1 MRRRARL
8 RRTSAEHPGTSR
20 VSSFSPLERLLLP
33 LARRFVALW
42 VRPSVMP
49 DDLGERFVPARAV
62 VYALEKQSLVDLAVL
77 EYVCRERRW
86 PLPLKPVT
94 GPSRPGIGVLFMS
107 RRAGFFGQRVDHR
120 TPEALRALT
129 SAAAVDPAFD
139 VDIVPISLFWGRAP
153 GRERSWFRLLVAE
166 GWDIG
171 GRFRKVLSL
180 LVNGRNL
187 VLLFGEPMPLQP
199 SLAETRGLPIGPRR
213 LSRQLRA
220 QLRNQ
225 RVASIGPDLS
235 HRRTIVAQVLKTQ
248 AVRDAVRGEMK
259 AKGIS
264 RRETLKIARG
274 YAFEIAA
281 NYSHWFV
288 TLMYGVLSRLW
299 NRLYDGVELA
309 NFPSL
314 ESVAEGSEVI
324 YVPCHRSHMDYLLM
338 SYVVYHKG
346 YAVPHIAAGI
356 NLNMPVIGSFLR
368 RGGAFF
374 LRRSFSGNALYSA
387 VFMKYLGL
395 MMARGHSIE
404 YFIEGGRSRTGRLL
418 QPKTG
423 MLSMTVRSYLR
434 DPARPL
440 VFVPVYFGYE
450 RLVEGRTYIGELSGR
465 AKEKESVLSLLKTI
479 PALRSRFGKVY
490 VSFGEPL
497 PLDPLIRRHA
507 PDWTGEPSGTDDR
520 PEWLNPLVRE
530 LARGIMTHIN
540 AAACVTPINLI
551 GLVLL
556 ATPRQSMG
564 EADLARQ
571 LELYASLLRQAPYS
585 PQVWVTAA
593 DGTTMI
599 RYGES
604 LGILRRQS
612 HELGDVLRM
621 SSEEHSVLT
630 SYFRNNAL
638 HLLLMP
644 SLLACAFLSNA
655 TVPRA
660 DLHRLARRV
669 YPYVADEYF
678 LRWSEAELPAVVDE
692 LLEDLLNHG
701 LLTANDD
708 RTLWHRPAAESPEAV
723 QISVLAQ
730 ATVPILERYYLALAL
745 LLKAGSGR
753 LSQEA
758 LERQCQLMAQRMA
771 LLYEINSPEFFDRAL
786 FRNFIALLRDRQVLA
801 VNEDDRLEFEPAM
814 LEAIVADA
822 QVVLNEQVRNSIL
835 QVVHR

>member
-1 MRRRARL
+1 MSGFTA
-8 RRTSAEHPGTSR
+8 
-20 VSSFSPLERLLLP
+20 LERLLLP
-33 LARRFVALW
+33 LVRRFVALW
-42 VRPSVMP
+42 VRPSILP
-49 DDLGERFVPARAV
+49 DDAAARLAGGQPV
-62 VYALEKQSLVDLAVL
+62 VYALEKRSLVDVAVL
-77 EYVCRERRW
+77 EYVCREHNL
-86 PLPLKPVT
+86 PLPLASFGAGPVL
-94 GPSRPGIGVLFMS
+94 PISALFLE
-107 RRAGFFGQRVDHR
+107 RRAGLFGARVDR
-120 TPEALRALT
+120 RMPEALRTLT
-129 SAAAVDPAFD
+129 AAAATDVGFE
-139 VDIVPISLFWGRAP
+139 VDIVPVSLFWGRAP
-153 GRERSWFRLLVAE
+153 GRQRSWFRLLVAE

-171 GRFRKVLSL
+171 GRTRKVLSL

-187 VLLFGEPMPLQP
+187 ILLFGEAMPLQP
-199 SLAETRGLPIGPRR
+199 ALAETRGLPRGPRR
-213 LSRQLRA
+213 LSRQLRL
-220 QLRNQ
+220 QFRNQ
-225 RVASIGPDLS
+225 RVATIGPDLS
-235 HRRTIVAQVLKTQ
+235 HRRTIVAQVLKTE
-248 AVRDAVRGEMK
+248 AVREAVRGEMRE
-259 AKGIS
+259 KGIG
-264 RRETLKIARG
+264 RRDALKVARA
-274 YAFEIAA
+274 YAYEIAA

-309 NFPSL
+309 NFSSL
-314 ESVAEGSEVI
+314 EQVAEGSEVV
-324 YVPCHRSHMDYLLM
+324 YVPCHRSHMDYLLL

-346 YAVPHIAAGI
+346 FAVPHIAAGI
-356 NLNMPVIGSFLR
+356 NLNMPVVGSFLR

-374 LRRSFSGNALYSA
+374 LRRSFGGNPVYSA
-387 VFMKYLGL
+387 VFMKYLSL

-423 MLSMTVRSYLR
+423 MLAMTVRSYLR
-434 DPARPL
+434 DPGRPI
-440 VFVPVYFGYE
+440 VFVPIYFGYE
-450 RLVEGRTYIGELSGR
+450 RLVEGRTYIGELSGQP
-465 AKEKESVLSLLKTI
+465 KEKESILNLLKTI

-497 PLDPLIRRHA
+497 PLDPLIQKHA
-507 PDWTGEPSGTDDR
+507 PQWAREPSGSDDR
-520 PEWLNPLVRE
+520 PAWLSPLVRE
-530 LARGIMTHIN
+530 LATGIMTRIN

-571 LELYASLLRQAPYS
+571 LELYASLMRQAPYS
-585 PQVWVTAA
+585 PRVWVTTIDGAA
-593 DGTTMI
+593 MI

-604 LGILRRQS
+604 MGILRRQP
-612 HELGDVLRM
+612 HELGDVVFM
-621 SSEEHSVLT
+621 TEEHSVLT

-644 SLLACAFLSNA
+644 SLLACAFLSNPS
-655 TVPRA
+655 VPRA
-660 DLHRLARRV
+660 DLQRLARRV

-678 LRWSEAELPAVVDE
+678 LRWTEQELPAVVDE

-701 LLTANDD
+701 LLTAAED
-708 RTLWHRPAAESPEAV
+708 RSVWHRPAAESSEAV
-723 QISVLAQ
+723 QLSVLARV
-730 ATVPILERYYLALAL
+730 TMPILERYYLAMSL

-753 LSQEA
+753 LSQDA

-786 FRNFIALLRDRQVLA
+786 FGNFIEQLRVRHVLTDT
-801 VNEDDRLEFEPAM
+801 EDGKLAFQPAM

-822 QVVLNEQVRNSIL
+822 QLVLHEQVRNSIL

>member
-1 MRRRARL
+1 M
-8 RRTSAEHPGTSR
+8 
-20 VSSFSPLERLLLP
+20 
-33 LARRFVALW
+33 
-42 VRPSVMP
+42 
-49 DDLGERFVPARAV
+49 
-62 VYALEKQSLVDLAVL
+62 
-77 EYVCRERRW
+77 
-86 PLPLKPVT
+86 
-94 GPSRPGIGVLFMS
+94 
-107 RRAGFFGQRVDHR
+107 
-120 TPEALRALT
+120 
-129 SAAAVDPAFD
+129 
-139 VDIVPISLFWGRAP
+139 
-153 GRERSWFRLLVAE
+153 
-166 GWDIG
+166 
-171 GRFRKVLSL
+171 
-180 LVNGRNL
+180 
-187 VLLFGEPMPLQP
+187 
-199 SLAETRGLPIGPRR
+199 
-213 LSRQLRA
+213 
-220 QLRNQ
+220 
-225 RVASIGPDLS
+225 
-235 HRRTIVAQVLKTQ
+235 
-248 AVRDAVRGEMK
+248 
-259 AKGIS
+259 
-264 RRETLKIARG
+264 
-274 YAFEIAA
+274 
-281 NYSHWFV
+281 
-288 TLMYGVLSRLW
+288 
-299 NRLYDGVELA
+299 
-309 NFPSL
+309 
-314 ESVAEGSEVI
+314 AEGSEVV

-418 QPKTG
+418 KPKAG

-434 DPARPL
+434 EPTRPL

-465 AKEKESVLSLLKTI
+465 PKEKESVLSLLKVI

-490 VSFGEPL
+490 VSFGDPL
-497 PLDPLIRRHA
+497 PLDPLIRKHA
-507 PDWTGEPSGTDDR
+507 PDWTGEPSGSDDR
-520 PEWLNPLVRE
+520 PEWLSPLVRE
-530 LARGIMTHIN
+530 LATGIMTRIN

-571 LELYASLLRQAPYS
+571 LELYASAMRQAPYS
-585 PQVWVTAA
+585 PKVWVTGM
-593 DGTTMI
+593 DGTAMI

-604 LGILRRQS
+604 LGILRRQP
-612 HELGDVLRM
+612 HELGDVLQM
-621 SSEEHSVLT
+621 SVEHSILT

-638 HLLLMP
+638 HLILMP

-655 TVPRA
+655 VVRRE
-660 DLHRLARRV
+660 DLQRLARRV

-678 LRWSEAELPAVVDE
+678 LHWTEEELPAVVDE
-692 LLEDLLNHG
+692 LLEDLMNHG
-701 LLTANDD
+701 LLTANED
-708 RTLWHRPAAESPEAV
+708 RTLWYRPPAESPEAV
-723 QISVLAQ
+723 QLSVFAQ

-771 LLYEINSPEFFDRAL
+771 LLYEINSPEFFDRTL
-786 FRNFIALLRDRQVLA
+786 FRNYVALLRERKVLWLS
-801 VNEDDRLEFEPAM
+801 DDGRLEFDATV
-814 LEAIVADA
+814 LEAIVSDA
-822 QVVLNEQVRNSIL
+822 QMVLNEQVRNSIL

>member
-1 MRRRARL
+1 MSDF
-8 RRTSAEHPGTSR
+8 TP
-20 VSSFSPLERLLLP
+20 VERLLLP
-33 LARRFVALW
+33 LVRAFVRLW
-42 VRPSVMP
+42 VRPSVLP
-49 DDLGERFVPARAV
+49 DDVRDRLGSGRPI
-62 VYALEKQSLVDLAVL
+62 VYVLEKRSVVDVAVL
-77 EYVCRERRW
+77 EFVCEQRNLPP
-86 PLPLKPVT
+86 PLARF
-94 GPSRPGIGVLFMS
+94 GPEVLHHSTLFLE
-107 RRAGFFGQRVDHR
+107 RRAGLLGLRTDRR
-120 TPEALRALT
+120 TPDALRTLT
-129 SAAAVDPAFD
+129 TVAAGNPAFD
-139 VDIVPISLFWGRAP
+139 ADLVPVSLFWGRAP

-187 VLLFGEPMPLQP
+187 LLLFGDGLPLQP
-199 SLAETRGLPIGPRR
+199 SLAETRGMPRGPRR
-213 LSRQLRA
+213 LTRQLRL
-220 QLRNQ
+220 QFRNQ
-225 RVASIGPDLS
+225 RVATIGPDLS
-235 HRRTIVAQVLKTQ
+235 HRRTIVAQVLRTQ
-248 AVRDAVRGEMK
+248 TVREAVRGEMQ
-259 AKGIS
+259 
-264 RRETLKIARG
+264 ARG
-274 YAFEIAA
+274 IGRRDALKLARSYAFEIAA

-309 NFPSL
+309 NFSSL

-324 YVPCHRSHMDYLLM
+324 YVPCHRSHMDYLLL

-346 YAVPHIAAGI
+346 FAVPHIAAGI
-356 NLNMPVIGSFLR
+356 NLNMPIVGPFLR

-374 LRRSFSGNALYSA
+374 LRRSFAGNQLYTA

-418 QPKTG
+418 QPKAG

-434 DPARPL
+434 EPRLPL

-450 RLVEGRTYIGELSGR
+450 RLVEGSTYIGELSGR
-465 AKEKESVLSLLKTI
+465 PKEKESVLSLLRTI
-479 PALRSRFGKVY
+479 PELRRRFGKVY

-497 PLDPLIRRHA
+497 PLDSLICRHA
-507 PDWTGEPSGTDDR
+507 PEWTRTASGSDDR
-520 PEWLNPLVRE
+520 PPWLNALVDE
-530 LARGIMTHIN
+530 LATGIMTRIN
-540 AAACVTPINLI
+540 AAACVTPINLL

-556 ATPRQSMG
+556 ATARQSMG
-564 EADLARQ
+564 EADLVRQ
-571 LELYASLLRQAPYS
+571 LELYASLMRQDPYS
-585 PQVWVTAA
+585 PRVWVTGDDGAA
-593 DGTTMI
+593 MI
-599 RYGES
+599 RYGEAM
-604 LGILRRQS
+604 GILRRQP
-612 HELGDVLRM
+612 HELGDVVFM
-621 SSEEHSVLT
+621 TPESSVLT

-644 SLLACAFLSNA
+644 SLLACAFLANA
-655 TVPRA
+655 SAGRE

-678 LRWSEAELPAVVDE
+678 LRWSDSELPEVVDA

-701 LLTANDD
+701 LLTASDD
-708 RTLWHRPAAESPEAV
+708 REVWRRPAAESFEAV
-723 QISVLAQ
+723 QLSVLARL
-730 ATVPILERYYLALAL
+730 TVPILERYYLALSL

-753 LSQEA
+753 LSPEA

-771 LLYEINSPEFFDRAL
+771 VLYELNSPEFFDPAL
-786 FRNFIALLRDRQVLA
+786 FRNFIAQLRERDVL
-801 VNEDDRLEFEPAM
+801 RLTPEGRLAFEAPV

-822 QVVLNEQVRNSIL
+822 QSVLHEQLRNSIL

>member
-1 MRRRARL
+1 M
-8 RRTSAEHPGTSR
+8 TGFT
-20 VSSFSPLERLLLP
+20 PLERLLLP
-33 LARRFVALW
+33 LVRRFVALW
-42 VRPSVMP
+42 VRPSILP
-49 DDLGERFVPARAV
+49 DDLAGGLAGTRPV
-62 VYALEKQSLVDLAVL
+62 VYVLEKRSLVDVAVL
-77 EYVCRERRW
+77 DYVCRERA
-86 PLPLKPVT
+86 LPKALLAAGTDNV
-94 GPSRPGIGVLFMS
+94 PSDRVMFLE
-107 RRAGFFGQRVDHR
+107 RRAGLFGSRIDR
-120 TPEALRALT
+120 RMPEALRRLAD
-129 SAAAVDPAFD
+129 AAARDIAFD
-139 VDIVPISLFWGRAP
+139 VDLVPVSLFWGRAP

-187 VLLFGEPMPLQP
+187 LLLFGDALPLQP
-199 SLAETRGLPIGPRR
+199 SLAETRGMPRGPRR
-213 LSRQLRA
+213 LWRQLRA

-225 RVASIGPDLS
+225 RVSTVGPDLS
-235 HRRTIVAQVLKTQ
+235 HRRTIVAQVLRTRT
-248 AVRDAVRGEMK
+248 VRRAVRGEMQE
-259 AKGIS
+259 KGIG
-264 RRETLKIARG
+264 RRDALKKARH

-288 TLMYGVLSRLW
+288 TLMYGVLSWLW

-309 NFPSL
+309 NFSSL
-314 ESVAEGSEVI
+314 ESVAEGSEVV
-324 YVPCHRSHMDYLLM
+324 YVPCHRSHMDYLLL

-346 YAVPHIAAGI
+346 FAVPHIAAGI
-356 NLNMPVIGSFLR
+356 NLNMPVVGSFLR

-374 LRRSFSGNALYSA
+374 LRRSFGGNALYSA
-387 VFMKYLGL
+387 VFTKYLTL

-418 QPKTG
+418 KPKGG
-423 MLSMTVRSYLR
+423 MLAMTVRSYLR
-434 DPARPL
+434 DPRRPV
-440 VFVPVYFGYE
+440 VFVPVYFGYQ

-465 AKEKESVLSLLKTI
+465 PKEKESVLSLLKAI

-497 PLDPLIRRHA
+497 PLDPLIRKHA
-507 PDWTGEPSGTDDR
+507 PEWDREPADSGAR
-520 PEWLNPLVRE
+520 PEWLAPLVSE
-530 LARGIMTHIN
+530 LATGIMTRIN

-585 PQVWVTAA
+585 PRVWVTNE
-593 DGTTMI
+593 DGASMI
-599 RYGES
+599 RNGES
-604 LGILRRQS
+604 LGILSRRK
-612 HELGDVLRM
+612 HELGDVVFM
-621 SSEEHSVLT
+621 SEEHSILT

-655 TVPRA
+655 SVPR
-660 DLHRLARRV
+660 DLLHRLARRV
-669 YPYVADEYF
+669 YPYAADEYF
-678 LRWSEAELPAVVDE
+678 LRWTEQEVPGVVDE

-701 LLTANDD
+701 LLTATDD
-708 RTLWHRPAAESPEAV
+708 RNLWHRPRAETSEAV
-723 QISVLAQ
+723 QLSILAQ

-753 LSQEA
+753 LTPEA
-758 LERQCQLMAQRMA
+758 LERQCELMAQRMT
-771 LLYEINSPEFFDRAL
+771 LLYDINSPEFFDRAL
-786 FRNFIALLRDRQVLA
+786 FRNFVEQLRAREVITLTD
-801 VNEDDRLEFEPAM
+801 EEKIGFDPAM
-814 LEAIVADA
+814 IEAIVVDA
-822 QVVLNEQVRNSIL
+822 QTVLNEQVRNSIL

>member
-1 MRRRARL
+1 
-8 RRTSAEHPGTSR
+8 
-20 VSSFSPLERLLLP
+20 
-33 LARRFVALW
+33 
-42 VRPSVMP
+42 
-49 DDLGERFVPARAV
+49 
-62 VYALEKQSLVDLAVL
+62 VDVAVL
-77 EYVCRERRW
+77 EYVCRERQLPM
-86 PLPLKPVT
+86 PLAPPAGPGKPRV
-94 GPSRPGIGVLFMS
+94 GVLFLE
-107 RRAGFFGQRVDHR
+107 RRAGFFGTRVDRR
-120 TPEALRALT
+120 TPEALRDLC
-129 SAAAVDPAFD
+129 SAVSTDPAFD
-139 VDIVPISLFWGRAP
+139 ADVLPVSLFWGRAP
-153 GRERSWFRLLVAE
+153 GRQRSWFRLLVAE

-171 GRFRKVLSL
+171 GRFRKLLSL

-187 VLLFGEPMPLQP
+187 VLLFGESLPLQP
-199 SLAETRGLPIGPRR
+199 SLEETRGLPVGPRR
-213 LSRQLRA
+213 LARQLRT
-220 QLRNQ
+220 QFRNQ
-225 RVASIGPDLS
+225 RVATIGPDLS
-235 HRRTIVAQVLKTQ
+235 HRRTIVANVLKTH
-248 AVRDAVRGEMK
+248 AVRDAVRGEMQ

-264 RRETLKIARG
+264 RRDALKVARG
-274 YAFEIAA
+274 YAYEIAA

-309 NFPSL
+309 NFSSL
-314 ESVAEGSEVI
+314 ESVAEGSEII

-418 QPKTG
+418 QPKAG

-434 DPARPL
+434 EPARPL

-450 RLVEGRTYIGELSGR
+450 RIVEGRTYIGELSGR
-465 AKEKESVLSLLKTI
+465 PKEKESILNLLKTI

-497 PLDPLIRRHA
+497 PLDPLIRKHSPGWAR
-507 PDWTGEPSGTDDR
+507 EPSGSDDR
-520 PEWLNPLVRE
+520 PDWLSPLVKE
-530 LARGIMTHIN
+530 LATGIMTRIN

-571 LELYASLLRQAPYS
+571 LELYASLMRQAPYS
-585 PQVWVTAA
+585 PKVWVTGVDGAA
-593 DGTTMI
+593 MI
-599 RYGES
+599 RYGEAM
-604 LGILRRQS
+604 GTLRRQP
-612 HELGDVLRM
+612 HELGDVLHM
-621 SSEEHSVLT
+621 TVEHSVLT

-638 HLLLMP
+638 HLLLLP

-655 TVPRA
+655 TVRRE
-660 DLHRLARRV
+660 DIQRLARRV

-678 LRWSEAELPAVVDE
+678 LHWSEEELPGVVDE

-701 LLTANDD
+701 LLTASDD
-708 RTLWHRPAAESPEAV
+708 RVLWRRPAAESPEAV

-753 LSQEA
+753 LSQEL
-758 LERQCQLMAQRMA
+758 LERQCELMAQRMA

-786 FRNFIALLRDRQVLA
+786 FRNFLGLLRDRQVLR
-801 VNEDDRLEFEPAM
+801 VSEDDRLEFEPAM

-822 QVVLNEQVRNSIL
+822 QMVLNEQVRNSIL